1 MGNGNNTQKNAI
13 IERLRQYTI
22 KRYEQIVDYIQQDD
36 CNIDDVELFINEEA
50 NFFDTVRA
58 IKRKNKDADAQ
69 KEFEQKVNNK
79 TTFDQIMLDACREQ
93 IRLISEAKTQVEMD
107 EAYSPQDIATKDNK
121 IKRYDEKLER
131 LHTIEQRL
139 ENLVRELLP
148 EKRKV
153 GRPRKSDDAGGNTN
167 KENENA
173 DT

>member
-1 MGNGNNTQKNAI
+1 MANNENTQKTAL

-69 KEFEQKVNNK
+69 KEFEKKVNNK
-79 TTFDQIMLDACREQ
+79 TTFDQIMLDACRDQ
-93 IRLISEAKTQVEMD
+93 IRIITEAKIRAELD
-107 EAYSPQDIATKDNK
+107 EAYTPKDIATKENK

-153 GRPRKSDDAGGNTN
+153 GRPRKTGENLN
-167 KENENA
+167 QENENV